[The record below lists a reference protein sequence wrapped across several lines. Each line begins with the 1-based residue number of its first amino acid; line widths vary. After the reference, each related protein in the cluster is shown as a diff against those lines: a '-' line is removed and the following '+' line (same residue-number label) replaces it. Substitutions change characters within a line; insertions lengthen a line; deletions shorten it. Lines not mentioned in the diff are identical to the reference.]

1 YYYWGEHKRAPLR
14 RSLPPSLPPS
24 LRKILS
30 DSPSVVTFGGPTEI
44 QEENRRGFAM
54 PMTKAEMKVQLDE
67 ARASVESFKQEVNRI
82 TKEKDALAARV
93 EEVTELRATIEELR
107 RETQGDATGDLED
120 QLAET
125 RWRLEE
131 SERESEVAVLRAKET
146 TREELQ
152 QTHKRELESS
162 DYLIQLLRE
171 KVEQLQQ
178 QVETT
183 GDGARRRP
191 TGMRFSETL
200 TKFNGEDV
208 DDEGAFLR
216 WLRKLEWIAEL

>member
-1 YYYWGEHKRAPLR
+1 
-14 RSLPPSLPPS
+14 
-24 LRKILS
+24 
-30 DSPSVVTFGGPTEI
+30 
-44 QEENRRGFAM
+44 M